1 VRVLLDENVPHDLIE
16 RLIGHETLTVQRLG
30 WSGTHNGLLLERA
43 KGTAD
48 ALITMDR
55 RLEREHDL
63 TRMPFA
69 VVILVARSS
78 RMIDLLPLVGELCT
92 ALNAAKP
99 GQVIRVGS

>member
-1 VRVLLDENVPHDLIE
+1 MRVLLDENVPHDLIE
-16 RLIGHETLTVQRLG
+16 RLIGHETVTVQGLG

-43 KGTAD
+43 KGIAD
-48 ALITMDR
+48 ALVTMDR

-63 TRMPFA
+63 AQMSFA

-78 RMIDLLPLVGELCT
+78 RMIDLLRWSVNCAPLD
-92 ALNAAKP
+92 AAKP